1 MKYFFYLPLI
11 AFFIAC
17 GTPSPN
23 TNMTVSGSVKGL
35 RKGTLYLQQLQDTSL
50 VSVDS
55 FAIRGE
61 ENFVLGADIDS
72 EEIYFLSLK
81 KGASDSLMTQLPF
94 FAEKGDITIETQLK
108 TFTSSAE
115 ISGSEN
121 QVLWEEYQDMIRQFN
136 TKSLEL
142 LESYVKNEDSLELAE
157 KEAKFEAESNQL
169 LKRKYLFAL
178 NYANNHK
185 DKVIAPY
192 IGRYEIAQANPK
204 LLDTLYANLS
214 EEVKA
219 STYGKALNT
228 FLQESKTATET
239 ASEN

>member
-11 AFFIAC
+11 VLLISC
-17 GTPSPN
+17 GTPSSN
-23 TNMTVSGSVKGL
+23 TNMTVNGSVEGL
-35 RKGTLYLQQLQDTSL
+35 RKGTLYLQKLQDTAFISI
-50 VSVDS
+50 DS
-55 FAIRGE
+55 FTVKGNE
-61 ENFVLGADIDS
+61 DFMLGANIES
-72 EEIYFLSLK
+72 AEIYFLSLQ
-81 KGASDSLMTQLPF
+81 KGAEDSLMTQLPF
-94 FAEKGDITIETQLK
+94 FAEKGEITINTQLK
-108 TFTSSAE
+108 TFVSSAE

-142 LESYVKNEDSLELAE
+142 LEDYVKNEEQYNPED
-157 KEAKFEAESNQL
+157 KEANFEERSNRL

-178 NYANNHK
+178 NFANNNK

-214 EEVKA
+214 EEVKR
-219 STYGKALNT
+219 STYGKALST
-228 FLQESKTATET
+228 FLLESKEAATQQ
-239 ASEN
+239 

>member
-1 MKYFFYLPLI
+1 MKYFFYLPLL
-11 AFFIAC
+11 ALLFSC
-17 GTPSPN
+17 GTPSPK

-35 RKGTLYLQQLQDTSL
+35 RKGTLYLQKLQDTAL
-50 VSVDS
+50 VNIDS
-55 FAIRGE
+55 FAVKGE
-61 ENFVLGADIDS
+61 ENFVMGADLES
-72 EEIYFLSLK
+72 EEIFFLSLK
-81 KGASDSLMTQLPF
+81 KGQEDSLMTQLPF
-94 FAEKGDITIETQLK
+94 FAEKGKITIDTQLK

-115 ISGSEN
+115 ITGSEN

-142 LESYVKNEDSLELAE
+142 LENYVKNEDSLNLEE
-157 KEAKFEAESNQL
+157 KEAKFEAQSNQL

-178 NYANNHK
+178 NFANNHK

-204 LLDTLYANLS
+204 LLDTLYVNLS
-214 EEVKA
+214 EEVKG

-228 FLQESKTATET
+228 FLLESKAAAEK
-239 ASEN
+239 EE